1 VIHWFED
8 MVFDLW
14 STGCPLERIGDLTL
28 SQLLVMRAAARRK
41 GAQNRQDFITDMSL
55 VVGAI
60 FGGGKEI
67 TEHLDSLHKAAL
79 GEFKN
84 GDSE

>member
-1 VIHWFED
+1 MIYN
-8 MVFDLW
+8 LW
-14 STGCPLERIGDLTL
+14 ADGASLDRIGELTL
-28 SQLLVMRAAARRK
+28 GQLLVLNAAAKRK

-67 TEHLDSLHKAAL
+67 TEHLESLHKAAL
-79 GEFKN
+79 GEFSD
-84 GDSE
+84 GDRQ